1 MSWVYLTSAHSFSVR
16 AEHSQS
22 RSEDND
28 GSPHRGAQHKLSV
41 LSHGVYEK
49 LWLILTER
57 ACVCQ
62 YVGAAAY
69 GMCRISVTQTP
80 AFVLI
85 KLAVI
90 AYEYMCTMRGLVR
103 AWVCMFVCGCTFEQA
118 NLCLIRSW
126 NHSQVTLFIRSH
138 LHLGLFPH
146 GRLTKFLRK
155 RKISFS
161 Y

>member
-28 GSPHRGAQHKLSV
+28 GSPHRGAQHKLSL

-90 AYEYMCTMRGLVR
+90 AYENILCVASRTCVSMY
-103 AWVCMFVCGCTFEQA
+103 VCVGAHLNRQTCVSLEPGITHRW
-118 NLCLIRSW
+118 LCLFDLIY
-126 NHSQVTLFIRSH
+126 I
-138 LHLGLFPH
+138 FPH
-146 GRLTKFLRK
+146 GRLTKSHRK
-155 RKISFS
+155 KKISLS

>member
-28 GSPHRGAQHKLSV
+28 GSPHRGAQHKLSL

-62 YVGAAAY
+62 YVGAVAY

-90 AYEYMCTMRGLVR
+90 AYENILCVASR
-103 AWVCMFVCGCTFEQA
+103 ACVSMYVCGCTFEQA
-118 NLCLIRSW
+118 NLCLIRTW
-126 NHSQVTLFIRSH
+126 NHSQVTLFIWSH

-146 GRLTKFLRK
+146 GRLTKSHRK
-155 RKISFS
+155 KKISLS